1 MLEIQQDFFREHLAV
16 WVSPLC
22 DRLFR
27 AAQSFYFK
35 EVAKI
40 PIGFVN
46 WDYQEMVSHF
56 FD

>member
-1 MLEIQQDFFREHLAV
+1 MLQDLFRKHLAV

-22 DRLFR
+22 DRLFW

-35 EVAKI
+35 GVAKI

-46 WDYQEMVSHF
+46 WDYREMVSHF

>member
-1 MLEIQQDFFREHLAV
+1 MQQDLFREHLAV

-35 EVAKI
+35 GVAKI